1 MSMKYRIGLCRW
13 IAHSSLHIGTIQDP
27 IIVKSAGEEHYVGC
41 TGYPADSHTV
51 IWLTVSDIYD
61 FLLYLPSYPQDLSAL
76 CHPLWC
82 KCSWLLYF
90 WIVRSPKTGQ
100 LSVAL
105 SVATPSRWTTL
116 VQRRIPTPTVSF
128 VPGPHDT
135 MNHTNAS
142 SNNQAT
148 TITALT
154 NQRPSPTTSSL
165 SIGIGKL
172 ACVPLATLPFTRS
185 SISWHICICTKRNAE
200 GDHALNLL
208 PSSIWLS
215 YFLFYLIYIFLHPHL
230 VSLFSTHS
238 LVLFYF
244 VEYLL

>member
-1 MSMKYRIGLCRW
+1 KPGTVPTDLEQSTGLERLELLGKMQG
-13 IAHSSLHIGTIQDP
+13 IDIFDQKPLDASRLGTIQDP

-51 IWLTVSDIYD
+51 IWLTVSKDRPIER
-61 FLLYLPSYPQDLSAL
+61 
-76 CHPLWC
+76 
-82 KCSWLLYF
+82 CSECGNTIKMDY
-90 WIVRSPKTGQ
+90 VGPKEDPHAHGK
-100 LSVAL
+100 
-105 SVATPSRWTTL
+105 
-116 VQRRIPTPTVSF
+116 SF

-172 ACVPLATLPFTRS
+172 ACVPLATLPFTRT
-185 SISWHICICTKRNAE
+185 SIS
-200 GDHALNLL
+200 
-208 PSSIWLS
+208 
-215 YFLFYLIYIFLHPHL
+215 
-230 VSLFSTHS
+230 
-238 LVLFYF
+238 
-244 VEYLL
+244 